1 MPCLIHHIR
10 DLYGSRKAGLVRP
23 ILINLYDSRK
33 VGLVRPILI
42 NLDGIW
48 KVGQVRPILIIPS
61 SWKVG
66 PVRPIL
72 IIPSS
77 WKVGPVRP
85 IHAKYDYQRVERA
98 QYARAK
104 FSFYSQSLTCVKPAT
119 APPSS
124 SRRTIAAEKPRTVA
138 ATTTPT
144 PTTTTQPQDTGRAPY
159 AAIAGSSREPTAR
172 DPRPKTRMDDHQEKC
187 FDTDHRLLVK
197 TPETKQPILQQRPAK
212 RQQEEDETTN
222 TRATKQKLEASVQV
236 VAPPKEQ
243 RLRKPK
249 RLRSAG
255 ADITTHPEPS
265 EVPVVAASS
274 QRTKAKPATSDQAPT
289 ASEGTA
295 AEILGKL
302 IQVIQGAFVSAMS
315 GESLTTDDR
324 REETYSP
331 PLSDHQMSSAEAQ
344 T

>member
-1 MPCLIHHIR
+1 
-10 DLYGSRKAGLVRP
+10 
-23 ILINLYDSRK
+23 
-33 VGLVRPILI
+33 
-42 NLDGIW
+42 
-48 KVGQVRPILIIPS
+48 
-61 SWKVG
+61 
-66 PVRPIL
+66 
-72 IIPSS
+72 
-77 WKVGPVRP
+77 
-85 IHAKYDYQRVERA
+85 
-98 QYARAK
+98 
-104 FSFYSQSLTCVKPAT
+104 PAT

-222 TRATKQKLEASVQV
+222 TRATKQKLEEHGDRPQSVASAVEPTTTVTASVQV

-315 GESLTTDDR
+315 GESLTTVITRGLMELIRPPDSRDR
-324 REETYSP
+324 KLPRDLLEVEKEE
-331 PLSDHQMSSAEAQ
+331 
-344 T
+344 